1 MTYLRAH
8 RSKPSAHPCASA
20 RQSYHAIVDSAQRS
34 ARMYGLLSVMNF
46 IPYLIAGVPLRVE
59 MSLARRIARITDPRS
74 LAEPYPRLES
84 PRDVVASAPL
94 LEPPASPE
102 EARRAELVTGPNIRS
117 LPKFDPL
124 PDTLDL
130 PILLKRGDDVSTDE
144 IMPAGRRCCPIAPTF
159 RRSTTSPSSA

>member
-1 MTYLRAH
+1 
-8 RSKPSAHPCASA
+8 
-20 RQSYHAIVDSAQRS
+20 
-34 ARMYGLLSVMNF
+34 MYGLLSVINF

-74 LAEPYPRLES
+74 LAEPYPRLVS

-102 EARRAELVTGPNIRS
+102 EARRAELVKGPNIRS

-124 PDTLDL
+124 PDTLD
-130 PILLKRGDDVSTDE
+130 GDD
-144 IMPAGRRCCPIAPTF
+144 GRA
-159 RRSTTSPSSA
+159 RS